1 MQRNDSFE
9 KTLMLGKIEGG
20 RRGWQRMRWL
30 DGITDSV
37 DMSLSKPRKLVMDR
51 EAWRAPVHEVARV
64 RHDWATELNWTVQ
77 TLVYKLYT
85 CTSNVLDV
93 FEYLV
98 LLLLP
103 LVFMNKALLKNIHTL
118 GMEMSFIL
126 NKVSSFK
133 QGSLTLWSAFLPGQN
148 RRTAG
153 LEL

>member
-1 MQRNDSFE
+1 MTHLKRPWCWE
-9 KTLMLGKIEGG
+9 RLKVGEGDD
-20 RRGWQRMRWL
+20 RGWDDWM
-30 DGITDSV
+30 V
-37 DMSLSKPRKLVMDR
+37 SLTQWTWVWVNPGSWWWTGRPGVLQSMG
-51 EAWRAPVHEVARV
+51 WQRV

-148 RRTAG
+148 RRATG